1 LQKKYLKLKNSFMK
15 ISIVGS
21 LDFAYEMKEI
31 AEKLINLG
39 FEVDL
44 PPTAKMILEKEIASE
59 QIKKEKE
66 DGSFSQRVI
75 DSDAIR
81 RYWKIIQ
88 NTDAILVVNFDKKG
102 IKGYVGG
109 NSFLEMGFAHVINK
123 KIFLMNP
130 IPEIGY
136 KDEIKAMQPIVLNND
151 ITKIV

>member
-1 LQKKYLKLKNSFMK
+1 MK

-21 LDFAYEMKEI
+21 LDFAQEMKDVG
-31 AEKLINLG
+31 EKLEKMG

-44 PPTAKMILEKEIASE
+44 PPTAKMILKEEITSE

-66 DGSFSQRVI
+66 GGSFSQRVI

-102 IKGYVGG
+102 TKGYVGG
-109 NSFLEMGFAHVINK
+109 NSFLEMGFAHVMNK

-130 IPEIGY
+130 IPEMGY
-136 KDEIKAMQPIVLNND
+136 KDEIEAMQPIILNSD
-151 ITKIV
+151 VSKII

>member
-1 LQKKYLKLKNSFMK
+1 MK

>member
-1 LQKKYLKLKNSFMK
+1 MK
-15 ISIVGS
+15 ISICGS
-21 LDFAYEMKEI
+21 LDFAFEMKEI
-31 AEKLINLG
+31 AGKLVDLG

-44 PPTAKMILEKEIASE
+44 PPTAKMILEKEVTSE

-109 NSFLEMGFAHVINK
+109 NSFLEMGFAHILNK
-123 KIFLMNP
+123 KIYLLNQ
-130 IPEIGY
+130 IPEMGY
-136 KDEIKAMQPIVLNND
+136 KDEIEAMQPVVLNGD
-151 ITKIV
+151 ITKMI